1 MLTLRPYQKSI
12 MDSIYES
19 MKSGHRRPLVCAPC
33 GSGKTVIFTDL
44 AERTQ
49 AKGKTVAVLVHRR
62 ELMRQTKDTFHRSGV
77 GRELVQIHMAQTFSR
92 HLVEYER
99 PDLIITDEAHFSAA
113 PTWQRI
119 FDHWPESYVV
129 GFSATPARLDGKPL
143 GAIYD
148 DLILGPTTA
157 ELIRDG
163 WLSDY
168 RYFSVTVADIAK
180 LKRRGVDYDMESAAD
195 LLGERAVYGDV
206 IKTFRDK
213 AADKRTVVYCTTVEH
228 SMKTA
233 AEFVRAGFVAEHIDG
248 TTPPEK
254 RDAIIKR
261 FRKGKTQILTNCQ
274 IVDVGFDLP
283 AIECCIMLRPTMS
296 TAMFVQQSGRAL
308 RPLDGKTAI
317 ILDFV
322 GNHIRHGLPDD
333 DRAWNLNERLPVREN
348 AAPDGSFLIRQCRDC
363 FAVYPATEPA
373 CPECGAE
380 YTATRAEIQQI
391 QEARLTEIR
400 RREAERIERWKG
412 TRMGNIQTEADCNT
426 YADLCLLAKKQGAS
440 NVRKWATAASYRL
453 GIRRPWE

>member
-62 ELMRQTKDTFHRSGV
+62 ELMKQTKDTFHCAGI
-77 GRELVQIHMAQTFSR
+77 GRDQVQIHMAQTFSR
-92 HLVEYER
+92 HLAEYTR

-119 FDHWPESYVV
+119 FDHWPESCVV

-148 DLILGPTTA
+148 DLIIGPSTA
-157 ELIRDG
+157 DLIRDG

-180 LKRRGVDYDMESAAD
+180 LKRRGVDYDMESAAE

-233 AEFVRAGFVAEHIDG
+233 AEFVRAGFAAEHIDG

-261 FRKGKTQILTNCQ
+261 FRKGATQILTNCQ

-308 RPLDGKTAI
+308 RPLDGKTAL

-363 FAVYPATEPA
+363 FAVYPAMEPA

-380 YTATRAEIQQI
+380 YTATRAEIEQI
-391 QEARLTEIR
+391 QEARLVEIR
-400 RREAERIERWKG
+400 RREAERIERWKD

-426 YADLCLLAKKQGAS
+426 YADLCLLAKKQGAA